1 MAIKFETNI
10 PLKLLFPYGDF
21 REVSSHYGQQY
32 AYTVEVQ
39 GQRDKLFATPILH
52 NKLQ

>member
-10 PLKLLFPYGDF
+10 PLKLVFPYGDF

-32 AYTVEVQ
+32 AYSVGAPRRV
-39 GQRDKLFATPILH
+39 LVVSLS
-52 NKLQ
+52 